1 MKCYFL
7 DWKFSHV
14 NFYCSAAKHTP
25 YITFDESG
33 TASVTVGSEE
43 GEIHPMNG
51 SADGVTEPHWITEI
65 WIEDDQGHI
74 TTLKTLDPTGVEYAS
89 LEFVPE
95 ENAKQLT
102 AYIWCNIHGLY
113 VGPTVDVPVEGN
125 GMEPPES
132 SAFMTVVSISLFWAV
147 AVVYFM

>member
-1 MKCYFL
+1 
-7 DWKFSHV
+7 
-14 NFYCSAAKHTP
+14 
-25 YITFDESG
+25 
-33 TASVTVGSEE
+33 
-43 GEIHPMNG
+43 MNG
-51 SADGVTEPHWITEI
+51 STDGVTEPHWITEI

-89 LEFVPE
+89 LEFFPE

-113 VGPTVDVPVEGN
+113 VGPTVDVPVEDN

-132 SAFMTVVSISLFWAV
+132 SASTTAILTSSSWVVALLVFFM
-147 AVVYFM
+147 